1 MKLTTT
7 NQAVQ
12 RVDFRKSVAMFFC
25 VAVASFACGELAC
38 GSDDKLPERLD
49 GVSIE
54 EKLGEDI
61 PLDVAFLDDRGTTVS
76 FRELLKDGLPVVL
89 TLNYSNC
96 PGLCVAQLNGLSKGI
111 NEVGS
116 LGMGKDFKMV
126 SLSINPREGIDRAT
140 ATKKRYSDSL
150 ASHHRV
156 EGWSFWVGNEPNIQQ
171 ITKAVGF
178 NYTYDAKNDRY
189 NHAAAAIMISPKGR
203 ITRYLYEVGFTPETL
218 KMALVEAGEGR
229 IGSVLDAFVL
239 RCYHYDSN
247 ENRYSANA
255 QTILSV
261 AAGLF
266 LVVGLAASLPF
277 WISWRRRSETIR
289 HATEPTLPTTIHSSI
304 SQLN

>member
-1 MKLTTT
+1 MKLFTT
-7 NQAVQ
+7 QAFKVNLG
-12 RVDFRKSVAMFFC
+12 AFFF
-25 VAVASFACGELAC
+25 AALASFAL
-38 GSDDKLPERLD
+38 GSADKVPERLE

-54 EKLGEDI
+54 EKLGDDA
-61 PLDVAFLDDRGTTVS
+61 PLDVS
-76 FRELLKDGLPVVL
+76 FMDEQGAQTSLRNLLKDGIPIIL
-89 TLNYSNC
+89 TLNYSDC

-116 LGMGKDFKMV
+116 LALGKDFKMV
-126 SLSINPREGIDRAT
+126 SLSINPREGVDRAMS
-140 ATKKRYSDSL
+140 TKKRYTESL
-150 ASHHRV
+150 ANHHRSA
-156 EGWSFWVGNEPNIQQ
+156 GWNFLVGTESNIQQ
-171 ITKAVGF
+171 MTKSVGF
-178 NYTYDAKNDRY
+178 NYTYDAKNNRF

-218 KMALVEAGEGR
+218 KMALVEAGEGK

-239 RCYHYDSN
+239 RCYHYDAN

-266 LVVGLAASLPF
+266 LAVGFAASLPF
-277 WISWRRRSETIR
+277 WISWRRRGETIR
-289 HATEPTLPTTIHSSI
+289 HATKAKLPTTIKSSI

>member
-1 MKLTTT
+1 MKTIII
-7 NQAVQ
+7 QAV
-12 RVDFRKSVAMFFC
+12 RGGLGACMC
-25 VAVASFACGELAC
+25 VAIASFVF

-49 GVSIE
+49 GVSVV

-61 PLDVAFLDDRGTTVS
+61 PMDVPFMDDHGSQTTV
-76 FRELLKDGLPVVL
+76 RELLKDGLPIVF
-89 TLNYSNC
+89 TLNYSDC
-96 PGLCVAQLNGLSKGI
+96 PGLCVAQLNGLAKGI

-116 LGMGKDFKMV
+116 LGLGKDFKMV
-126 SLSINPREGIDRAT
+126 SLSINPREGVDRAA
-140 ATKKRYSDSL
+140 ATKKKYTDSL
-150 ASHHRV
+150 ANHHKGD
-156 EGWSFWVGNEPNIQQ
+156 GWSFLVGNEPNIQKM
-171 ITKAVGF
+171 TKSVGF
-178 NYTYDAKNDRY
+178 NYTYDSKNNRY

-239 RCYHYDSN
+239 RCYHYDAN

-255 QTILSV
+255 QSILSI

-266 LVVGLAASLPF
+266 LTLGLAASLPF
-277 WISWRRRSETIR
+277 WISWRRRGGTIR
-289 HATEPTLPTTIHSSI
+289 HATDVQLPTTINPST